1 MPDASRFTSYTFKP
15 QLKVVGKKYGKQV
28 GEIRAALA
36 ELSGSAAKKELDETG
51 SIALK
56 LPSGEVKLTE
66 EELLIETAQT
76 PGYESASDRGV
87 AVVLDTTLT
96 DALIEEGFV
105 RELISKIQSMRKDA
119 GFEVLDHIRV
129 YQSGND
135 RIKEIL
141 TANRDAIAAD
151 VLADDV
157 RTGETGGFTAEWN
170 INGESTTLGVEVI
183 K

>member
-1 MPDASRFTSYTFKP
+1 M
-15 QLKVVGKKYGKQV
+15 
-28 GEIRAALA
+28 RAHPTG
-36 ELSGSAAKKELDETG
+36 GS
-51 SIALK
+51 
-56 LPSGEVKLTE
+56 PWCW
-66 EELLIETAQT
+66 T
-76 PGYESASDRGV
+76 PR
-87 AVVLDTTLT
+87 LT